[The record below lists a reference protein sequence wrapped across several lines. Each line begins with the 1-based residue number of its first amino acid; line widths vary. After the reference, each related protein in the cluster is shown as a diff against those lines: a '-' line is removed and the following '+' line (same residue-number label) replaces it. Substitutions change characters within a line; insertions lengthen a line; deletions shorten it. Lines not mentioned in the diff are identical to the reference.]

1 MNFNTK
7 EEFDTWF
14 DAMEKVYGGRRRDTT
29 KPLKLEEE
37 ILNWHML
44 NQDVKD
50 VIIGLTEQYGVE
62 EGLRIHSKMNLMD
75 AFEKKKNNEV

>member
-7 EEFDTWF
+7 EKFDMWF

-75 AFEKKKNNEV
+75 AFEKRKKA

>member
-1 MNFNTK
+1 MMNR
-7 EEFDTWF
+7 EEFDHTLF
-14 DAMEKVYGGRRRDTT
+14 GGRRRDTT
-29 KPLKLEEE
+29 KPLKLEKE

-75 AFEKKKNNEV
+75 AFEKRKKA